1 MKRFLKNAL
10 VLLVAATLLTGCGRT
25 KLMEAQ
31 ADEGLGLGKDEFI
44 ALYNKLIVKE
54 LAGNAEKIG
63 DLSSPTITEYPSYI
77 DIYGISHPYREV
89 FTQFRLE
96 NELLITVRERENA
109 KTITKFHLYGPATVG
124 MPYIHAFLNCLK
136 LSQEDREQ
144 VEQSI
149 QSLADDG
156 GSYSEDRGGFHF
168 YFSIDGKLKGN
179 NKRILDFDFSIAD
192 AATSGRDIDQ

>member
-63 DLSSPTITEYPSYI
+63 EQTSPTITEHSSYI
-77 DIYGISHPYREV
+77 DIYGISHPYWEV
-89 FTQFRLE
+89 TSRFKLE
-96 NELLITVRERENA
+96 NELLISIEERENA
-109 KTITKFHLYGPATVG
+109 KTITKFHLYGTATVG
-124 MPYIHAFLNCLK
+124 MPYIRAFLNCLK

-149 QSLADDG
+149 QSLVDDG

-179 NKRILDFDFSIAD
+179 NKRTLNFDFSIAD

>member
-63 DLSSPTITEYPSYI
+63 EQTSPTITEHSSYI

-89 FTQFRLE
+89 TSRFKLE
-96 NELLITVRERENA
+96 NELLISIEERENA
-109 KTITKFHLYGPATVG
+109 KTITNFHLYGPATVG
-124 MPYIHAFLNCLK
+124 MPYIRAFLNCLK
-136 LSQEDREQ
+136 LSKEDREQ

-149 QSLADDG
+149 QSLVDKG
-156 GSYSEDRGGFHF
+156 GSYTEIRGGFYF
-168 YFSIDGKLKGN
+168 YLSISGKLKGN
-179 NKRILDFDFSIAD
+179 SPRTLDFDLSIAPEEY
-192 AATSGRDIDQ
+192 SGRDIDQ